1 MVATMEVPMEK
12 TRSYGVLDI
21 AEDMGAIVRARG
33 MVEKPKENPPSN
45 LAVIGRYIL
54 APTVMENLNK
64 LKQGAGGEIQ
74 LTDAIADEI
83 EEGRDVFGLRFRGL
97 FDDAEAAL
105 APDSATQASTFLGAF
120 KYYTSYTLKTFDGKR
135 YLERFEDRV
144 VMVALTLASGDTT
157 LAEVRELVMAHH
169 NVVVRDAKTGEDL
182 TRSILLQ
189 IIQEAESDGEPL
201 FSSDMLKGIIR
212 FYGPFQGM
220 LGNYLEKSIQTVIEI
235 QTQTGVQ
242 SSQAWSD
249 FMHKQV
255 PVMQEMMSQYVEQS
269 KKLYLG
275 TQNLFGMFG
284 GIPPG
289 NFRQTKKDGDEQ

>member
-1 MVATMEVPMEK
+1 MPEDDHSAPRLIKKYANRRLYDTHTSAHVTLADIRRLVIDEVPF
-12 TRSYGVLDI
+12 
-21 AEDMGAIVRARG
+21 
-33 MVEKPKENPPSN
+33 
-45 LAVIGRYIL
+45 
-54 APTVMENLNK
+54 
-64 LKQGAGGEIQ
+64 Q
-74 LTDAIADEI
+74 
-83 EEGRDVFGLRFRGL
+83 
-97 FDDAEAAL
+97 
-105 APDSATQASTFLGAF
+105 
-120 KYYTSYTLKTFDGKR
+120 
-135 YLERFEDRV
+135 V
-144 VMVALTLASGDTT
+144 V
-157 LAEVRELVMAHH
+157 
-169 NVVVRDAKTGEDL
+169 DAKSGEDL

-189 IIQEAESDGEPL
+189 IIQEAESDGEPI

-220 LGNYLEKSIQTVIEI
+220 LGNYLEKSIQTVIDI

-255 PVMQEMMSQYVEQS
+255 PVMQDLMSQYVEQS

-289 NFRQTKKDGDEQ
+289 NSRQKKTDGDDQ

>member
-1 MVATMEVPMEK
+1 MSDDGHTAPRLIKKYANRRLYDTHTSTHVTLPDIRQLVIDEVPF
-12 TRSYGVLDI
+12 
-21 AEDMGAIVRARG
+21 
-33 MVEKPKENPPSN
+33 
-45 LAVIGRYIL
+45 
-54 APTVMENLNK
+54 
-64 LKQGAGGEIQ
+64 Q
-74 LTDAIADEI
+74 
-83 EEGRDVFGLRFRGL
+83 
-97 FDDAEAAL
+97 
-105 APDSATQASTFLGAF
+105 
-120 KYYTSYTLKTFDGKR
+120 
-135 YLERFEDRV
+135 V
-144 VMVALTLASGDTT
+144 V
-157 LAEVRELVMAHH
+157 
-169 NVVVRDAKTGEDL
+169 DAKTGEDP

>member
-1 MVATMEVPMEK
+1 MSDDGHRAPRLIKKYANRRLYDTHTSTHVP
-12 TRSYGVLDI
+12 LPDI
-21 AEDMGAIVRARG
+21 R
-33 MVEKPKENPPSN
+33 
-45 LAVIGRYIL
+45 
-54 APTVMENLNK
+54 
-64 LKQGAGGEIQ
+64 Q
-74 LTDAIADEI
+74 
-83 EEGRDVFGLRFRGL
+83 
-97 FDDAEAAL
+97 
-105 APDSATQASTFLGAF
+105 
-120 KYYTSYTLKTFDGKR
+120 
-135 YLERFEDRV
+135 
-144 VMVALTLASGDTT
+144 
-157 LAEVRELVMAHH
+157 LVMGRTCSVARH
-169 NVVVRDAKTGEDL
+169 G
-182 TRSILLQ
+182 
-189 IIQEAESDGEPL
+189 DGEPL